1 MSASVKSSSLGPI
14 SGLVATGLLIV
25 LALGFLAFHSLYT
38 VNEWEQAIV
47 VQFGE
52 IKGDP
57 VTEAGLHV
65 KLPFVQQVHK
75 FDRRLLRWDGRE
87 TTTITKDRKTI
98 NINITA
104 RWRIANVRT
113 FLETIGSTELA
124 ATRLNGII
132 EGAVKDEIA
141 KYDLYEV
148 VRSSNR
154 ILEMDTERLT
164 TSGVA
169 EGEDFDAAELDLAG
183 LGGSAPPLPVDGKGT
198 YRAGRPFVIA
208 GILREARQRL
218 DQVGIGIHLEDVLI
232 KQLNYSAAIES
243 NVYAQMNAELQ
254 KISAGFRSIGR
265 QRAEQRLGEMEL
277 ELATIQ
283 SQAIEQS
290 ERIRG
295 QAEAESIKIYAE
307 AYNQDPAFYDFL
319 RTLQSYLTILG
330 PNGTL
335 LLQTDSEILGL
346 LKRASGLTQP

>member
-1 MSASVKSSSLGPI
+1 MNASKTSSNAA
-14 SGLVATGLLIV
+14 SGLAATGILIV
-25 LALGFLAFHSLYT
+25 LLLGFLAYHSLYT

-57 VTEAGLHV
+57 VTEAGLHF
-65 KLPFVQQVHK
+65 KLPFVQKVHK

-98 NINITA
+98 NIDITA
-104 RWRIANVRT
+104 RWRIENVRT
-113 FLETIGSTELA
+113 FLETIGSVELA
-124 ATRLNGII
+124 GTRLNGII

-154 ILEMDTERLT
+154 ILDTDTEGLST
-164 TSGVA
+164 TQV
-169 EGEDFDAAELDLAG
+169 EGEEFEAVDLAS
-183 LGGSAPPLPVDGKGT
+183 LGGSIPPLPMDGRGQ

-218 DQVGIGIHLEDVLI
+218 EQVGIGIHLEDVLI
-232 KQLNYSAAIES
+232 KQLNYSAAIEA

-283 SQAIEQS
+283 SQAVEQS

-295 QAEAESIKIYAE
+295 QAEAEAIRIYAE
-307 AYNQDPAFYDFL
+307 AFNQDPVFFAFL
-319 RTLQSYLTILG
+319 RTLQSYRTVLG
-330 PNGTL
+330 ANSSL
-335 LLQTDSEILGL
+335 ILQTDSEILGL
-346 LKRASGLTQP
+346 LRSPSALSAP